1 MITERQTETE
11 DGVLLRYLEA
21 GPAPNETSGAPL
33 PPLIFIPGWTMSA
46 DVFARQ
52 LAFFGRHR
60 RVLAVDPRGQ
70 GKSAKPPQGYTYD
83 RRFLDLAAM
92 IDCCREKPV
101 VISWSAGVF
110 DHLAYVQQ
118 RGADRI
124 AGHVLIDGAP
134 ATLQRPSARDQMPND
149 HTLRNHTS
157 SDHTSS
163 DRTSPDWAWFKIDDP
178 QARWFVDGP
187 LSDRGGFDLTFAR
200 WMLERPTP
208 QAVAWLCSLSA
219 QTPDWVAAITNAVS
233 LFADYRMVLS
243 QLSAKADCLII
254 ARAEWRDVAAD
265 WITHHA
271 PASGFAAFGS
281 HLMFWEQADD
291 FNRLLDSFL
300 ARLPGVQA
308 RLRRTT
314 PVR

>member
-1 MITERQTETE
+1 MITERQIETE
-11 DGVLLRYLEA
+11 DGVLLRYLET
-21 GPAPNETSGAPL
+21 GPAPKEAADETL

-52 LAFFGRHR
+52 LAFFGQHR
-60 RVLAVDPRGQ
+60 RVLAFDPRGQ

-83 RRFLDLAAM
+83 RRILDLAAM
-92 IDCCREKPV
+92 INCCCEKPV

-134 ATLQRPSARDQMPND
+134 ATLQQSPACKPMPVDQE
-149 HTLRNHTS
+149 
-157 SDHTSS
+157 
-163 DRTSPDWAWFKIDDP
+163 SPDWAWFKIDDP

-187 LSDRGGFDLTFAR
+187 LGDRRTFDRSFAS

-208 QAVAWLCSLSA
+208 KVVAWLCSISA

-233 LFADYRMVLS
+233 LFADYRAVLS
-243 QLSAKADCLII
+243 QLSAKAGCLIV
-254 ARAEWRDVAAD
+254 ARAEWRAVAAD
-265 WITHHA
+265 WITRHA
-271 PASGFAAFGS
+271 PGADFAAFGS
-281 HLMFWEQADD
+281 HLMFWEKADD
-291 FNRLLDSFL
+291 FNRLLESFL
-300 ARLPGVQA
+300 DRLLTEEQK
-308 RLRRTT
+308 
-314 PVR
+314 